1 MHTNEVNTELLVVQ
15 GLLKQQFPK
24 WAHLPLKRVQSTG
37 TDNAIYRLGSD
48 MAIRL
53 PRIDWAIAQVEK
65 EHTWLPKLAPQLPL
79 SIPTPLEIG
88 MPNEHYPYKWSIYEW
103 LEGEN
108 LNFRDLKSANETAEQ
123 LAHFLL
129 ALQTIDTRNAPLAAQ
144 HNQRGLPLIYRDE
157 ATRKAITELKP
168 MLDAD
173 LALSVW
179 EEALTAANWQASE
192 LWFHGDLLKGNLLFK
207 QGYVTAVID
216 FGGLAVGDPACD
228 LMIAWSLLEGESR
241 NLFRKALNVDDA
253 TWLRGQGHA
262 LSQAALFI
270 PYYLDTNPI
279 GVSYALNMLNN
290 LFEDFRK
297 QN

>member
-1 MHTNEVNTELLVVQ
+1 MHANEVNTERLIVQ

-24 WAHLPLKRVQSTG
+24 WAQLPLKRVQSTG
-37 TDNAIYRLGSD
+37 TDNAIYRLGSNR
-48 MAIRL
+48 AIRL

-108 LNFRDLKSANETAEQ
+108 LNFQDLKSANQAAEE
-123 LAHFLL
+123 LAAFLL
-129 ALQTIDTRNAPLAAQ
+129 ALQAINTINAPLAAQ
-144 HNQRGLPLIYRDE
+144 HNQRGLPLRHRDE
-157 ATRKAITELKP
+157 ATRKAIAELKTI
-168 MLDAD
+168 LDAD
-173 LALSVW
+173 LALSIW
-179 EEALTAANWQASE
+179 EEALKAENWQAPE

-207 QGYVTAVID
+207 QGQLTAVID

-228 LMIAWSLLEGESR
+228 LMIVWSLLEGESR
-241 NLFRKALNVDDA
+241 KLFRKSLNLDAA

-262 LSQAALFI
+262 LSQAVLFI
-270 PYYLDTNPI
+270 PYYLNTNPI
-279 GVSYALNMLNN
+279 GVSYARTMLNN
-290 LFEDFRK
+290 LFQDFCK
-297 QN
+297 QS

>member
-1 MHTNEVNTELLVVQ
+1 MHTNEVNTERSVVQ
-15 GLLKQQFPK
+15 DLLKQQFPK
-24 WAHLPLKRVQSTG
+24 WAQLALKRVQSTG
-37 TDNAIYRLGSD
+37 TDNAIYRLGAD

-79 SIPTPLEIG
+79 SIPTPIEMG

-108 LNFRDLKSANETAEQ
+108 LNFQDLKSANQTAEE
-123 LAHFLL
+123 LAAFLL
-129 ALQTIDTRNAPLAAQ
+129 ALQAINTQDAPPAAQ
-144 HNQRGLPLIYRDE
+144 HNQRGLPLTNRDTI
-157 ATRKAITELKP
+157 TRTAITELNT

-173 LALSVW
+173 LALNIW
-179 EEALTAANWQASE
+179 EEALEAENWQAQQ

-207 QGYVTAVID
+207 QGHLSAVID

-241 NLFRKALNVDDA
+241 NIFRKTLKLDDA

-270 PYYLDTNPI
+270 PYYLQTNPI
-279 GVSYALNMLNN
+279 GVSYAQNMLNN
-290 LFEDFRK
+290 LFGDFRE
-297 QN
+297 QS